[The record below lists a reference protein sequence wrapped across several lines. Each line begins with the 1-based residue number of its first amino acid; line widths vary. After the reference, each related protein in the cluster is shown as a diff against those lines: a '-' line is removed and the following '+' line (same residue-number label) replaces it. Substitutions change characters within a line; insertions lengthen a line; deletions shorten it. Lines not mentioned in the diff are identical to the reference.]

1 MSVELKTKI
10 EQLLEPL
17 LEDGKFFI
25 VEIKVS
31 VSKVHSKVS
40 ILLDSDEG
48 IKIDECSAISRAI
61 GQELDELMPEKY
73 TLEVSSPGVG
83 YPLKSERMFQKN
95 VGRQLQL
102 KLNQGGE
109 LKGELTEVSGEG
121 IQIIE
126 IKKRKKNEEIIPVAL
141 SYNDIKE
148 AIVMVSFK

>member
-1 MSVELKTKI
+1 MSVELKSKI

-17 LEDGKFFI
+17 LEDGKYYI

-31 VSKVHSKVS
+31 ISKVHSKVS

-48 IKIDECSAISRAI
+48 IKIDECSTISRAI

-83 YPLKSERMFQKN
+83 YPLKSERMFRKN
-95 VGRQLQL
+95 IGRQLQL
-102 KLNQGGE
+102 KLHQGGE
-109 LKGELTEVSGEG
+109 LKGELIEVSADG

-126 IKKRKKNEEIIPVAL
+126 DKKRKKTEEIVPLVL
-141 SYNDIKE
+141 EYVQIKE
-148 AIVMVSFK
+148 AVVMVSFK